1 MQFVKRIALI
11 MPVVALFLV
20 SCAAPRAKTP
30 DIGEA
35 EVKQE
40 QKRQRMLVI
49 ESNIQD
55 QARLMDVMYD
65 IIKRTTSFC
74 ENRAMFSG
82 FFFVAKGFY
91 KDEEYREAAV
101 ELFDLRD
108 HPKVAHVVPHSPAEK
123 AGMREGDEIVLVEGK
138 LVPNK
143 PEEMKEM
150 IESLPRSRGSISM
163 TVNRDGTPISIE
175 IEQLVCCNYGVQLV
189 PKEQINAATDGER
202 IYVTKGLLRF
212 VRNDTEL
219 AAIISHEM
227 AHCVRGH
234 VEMRRANQ
242 FAGGFVGLLLDVA
255 SVIVGVGGPF
265 PGFYDIGWDIG
276 KLAYSKSM
284 EREADYVSLYI
295 MAVAG
300 YDYNAAPNFYRRL
313 ASADPK
319 SIEKSFAR
327 THPSSPERFIAM
339 EKAVKEI
346 NDKKSKG
353 LPFIPEEKPVPAP
366 DTVSPDEEEF

>member
-11 MPVVALFLV
+11 MPVMAIFLV

-108 HPKVAHVVPHSPAEK
+108 HPKVAHVVPRSPAEK
-123 AGMREGDEIVLVEGK
+123 AGMRVGDEIVLVEGK

-150 IESLPRSRGSISM
+150 IESLPRGRDSISM
-163 TVNRDGTPISIE
+163 TVNRDGTPISIKM
-175 IEQLVCCNYGVQLV
+175 EQLECCNYGVQLL

-234 VEMRRANQ
+234 VRMRIANQ
-242 FAGGFVGLLLDVA
+242 AVGGFAGLLLDVA
-255 SVIVGVGGPF
+255 SVIVTGYW
-265 PGFYDIGWDIG
+265 YDFLGLGRDIG
-276 KLAYSKSM
+276 KIAYSKSM
-284 EREADYVSLYI
+284 EREADYVSL
-295 MAVAG
+295 
-300 YDYNAAPNFYRRL
+300 
-313 ASADPK
+313 
-319 SIEKSFAR
+319 
-327 THPSSPERFIAM
+327 
-339 EKAVKEI
+339 
-346 NDKKSKG
+346 
-353 LPFIPEEKPVPAP
+353 
-366 DTVSPDEEEF
+366 

>member
-65 IIKRTTSFC
+65 IIKRTTTFC

-150 IESLPRSRGSISM
+150 IESLPRGRDSISM

-175 IEQLVCCNYGVQLV
+175 IEQLECCNYGVQLV

-202 IYVTKGLLRF
+202 IYVTRGLLRF

-219 AAIISHEM
+219 ATIISHEM

-234 VEMRRANQ
+234 VQMKIANQ
-242 FAGGFVGLLLDVA
+242 AVGGFAGLLLDVA
-255 SVIVGVGGPF
+255 SVIVTGYW
-265 PGFYDIGWDIG
+265 YDFFGLGRDIG
-276 KLAYSKSM
+276 KIAYSKSM

-295 MAVAG
+295 MAIAG

-319 SIEKSFAR
+319 SIEKSFAL

-353 LPFIPEEKPVPAP
+353 LPLIPEEKPLLAP
-366 DTVSPDEEEF
+366 ETVSPDEEEF